1 MDPKEHSKEHSEEH
15 SEEQLEEQLEKHIQ
29 TYAKYLDLDQIK
41 QKIPQELVRY
51 NELKEQIFNLMREA
65 DEVAQMIRNKGR

>member
-1 MDPKEHSKEHSEEH
+1 MIEITDELERGK
-15 SEEQLEEQLEKHIQ
+15 LEEQLENHIQ

-65 DEVAQMIRNKGR
+65 DEVAQTIRNKGR

>member
-1 MDPKEHSKEHSEEH
+1 MK
-15 SEEQLEEQLEKHIQ
+15 